1 VDKQPRKLYPS
12 DLTDAQWAILEPI
25 LLAFEDRVRPG
36 PKREVDLREVLNTLL
51 YLNRTGCQW
60 AFLPHDLLPKSTVY
74 DYFVKYRDH
83 GVWQQVVDAL
93 RPEVRKI
100 TPKAPGQQGMREP
113 TPSAACIDSQ
123 TVKTTELGGEHGY
136 DGHKKID
143 GRKRHIIVDTLGL
156 LMAVLVTAA
165 SVDDGA
171 AAPHVAG
178 KLRLEAFPRL
188 ATFFG
193 DNKYHNDDFYKWL
206 GDNGGGRLRLEVSS
220 RPPDAVGFKPL
231 KIRWVVERTFA
242 WVGRYRRHSKD
253 YEVRTDSSESM
264 IRISSISLMLGR
276 LAPREPKGPA
286 FRYPRPEAAK
296 A

>member
-1 VDKQPRKLYPS
+1 VDEQTRKPYPS
-12 DLTDAQWAILEPI
+12 DLTDEQWAILEPL

-36 PKREVDLREVLNTLL
+36 PKREVDLREVINTLR

-74 DYFVKYRDH
+74 DYFVKYRDQ

-100 TPKAPGQQGMREP
+100 TPLAPGKEGLREP

-136 DGHKKID
+136 DGNKKID

-156 LMAVLVTAA
+156 LLAVVVTAA
-165 SVDDGA
+165 SVDDGVA
-171 AAPHVAG
+171 AAQVAG

-188 ATFFG
+188 STFFG
-193 DNKYHNDDFYKWL
+193 DNKYHNHDFYGWL
-206 GDNGGGRLRLEVSS
+206 GDKGKGKLRLEISS
-220 RPPDAVGFKPL
+220 RPQGALGFKPL

-242 WVGRYRRHSKD
+242 WIGRYRRNSKD

-264 IRISSISLMLGR
+264 IRLSSISLMLGR
-276 LAPREPKGPA
+276 LAPKVPKGPA
-286 FRYPRPEAAK
+286 FRYPRPEATK